1 MPLRPPKTTLNQGC
15 GPALGPTHCTQ
26 LRPVSNT
33 AVPNWMR
40 SVPAYPATKVKVY
53 GTLDDPEFARRTL
66 SMNTTLL
73 SLYLHVPGYL
83 PLLTVPEMNRR
94 LQYMQAEPSAAL
106 VEAFDWASFDG
117 EAHSLGAPN
126 PDRTVGWKWAH
137 CGPCLTPLEKVARF

>member
-1 MPLRPPKTTLNQGC
+1 MIHILRKGVVNPKHILNAAQAAQDHPQPGLR
-15 GPALGPTHCTQ
+15 GPARGPAHCTQ

-40 SVPAYPATKVKVY
+40 SVPAYPATKVNVY

-66 SMNTTLL
+66 TMNTTLL
-73 SLYLHVPGYL
+73 SLYLHMPGYL

-106 VEAFDWASFDG
+106 DEAFDRASCQG
-117 EAHSLGAPN
+117 GLRG
-126 PDRTVGWKWAH
+126 
-137 CGPCLTPLEKVARF
+137 L